1 MRTLALIL
9 SLAAACA
16 TFAAIP
22 PDLVNYQGVLRG
34 SNDKPLDGTFDMIF
48 SFHDADTAGNPILL
62 DAHDAAHGHAVVVTG
77 GLFSV
82 QLGSGALSDG
92 SGPGTYTS
100 LEEVFRDHSA
110 VYLEVQVGAETLSP
124 RTRVV
129 SAAYALNATHAQT
142 AEQLSGSA
150 SGFYLNTSST
160 PQTKSGSLQVSTSV
174 PGTPALTAGHGG
186 GSSGVTLARDGGGI
200 NSQGAD
206 YGGFFADTDFTSYAY
221 SAFGG
226 YGIYA
231 KGDLSAGYF
240 YDGSVGAS
248 GVAILGYA
256 DQGVL
261 GYGNFAGGFF
271 DDTDSSAWVRAGYST
286 YKVQGS
292 GSVSFVQ
299 NHPYEADKVI
309 VYAAPEGD
317 EVAVYTRGTAQLVA
331 GQARVPLG
339 ETFALVA
346 DPDIGLTAYVT
357 PVDEAVPLAV
367 VDKSTSEI
375 VVRGPAG
382 SRATFDYIVW
392 GLRIGFDE
400 QSIVQPKRTESPIPA
415 MHDHETMYAEN
426 ADLRRFNALE
436 RFRSARPHGKSAEA
450 LDRARGRQLRDAIGV
465 YDRARHGTVE
475 QLHGI
480 RKPDSPPDHA
490 LATSAAT
497 APTTTIPSHALPSAD
512 VRSERPT
519 PEHSSQPLE
528 NRVAT
533 PPQPAWYHAL
543 PSSGPIEAGDV
554 VALDPEKPG
563 AVKRADRGVDD
574 NVVGVAASAAAN
586 DVVDVAA
593 AILEVR
599 VDAGYGA
606 IVPGDLLTSSPTPGA
621 AMRALDDA
629 SGPIVGQALEPLES
643 GIGTIRVLLRRP

>member
-9 SLAAACA
+9 SLAAASA
-16 TFAAIP
+16 TFAAAP

-34 SNDKPLDGTFDMIF
+34 SNDKPLDGTFDMVF
-48 SFHDADTAGNPILL
+48 SFHDADTAGNPILV
-62 DAHDAAHGHAVVVTG
+62 DAHDAANGAAVVVAG

-82 QLGSGALSDG
+82 QLGGGALSDG
-92 SGPGTYTS
+92 TGPGTYAS

-124 RTRVV
+124 RTRIV

-142 AEQLSGSA
+142 AEQLSDSA
-150 SGFYLNTSST
+150 SGFYLDTSPT
-160 PQTKSGSLQVSTSV
+160 PQTKSGPLSFSTSV
-174 PGTPALTAGHGG
+174 PGIPALGAGHGG
-186 GSSGVTLARDGGGI
+186 GTSSVALARDGEGI
-200 NSQGAD
+200 QSQGFEF
-206 YGGFFADTDFTSYAY
+206 GGFFADLDFTSYAY
-221 SAFGG
+221 TAFGG

-231 KGDLSAGYF
+231 KGDITAGYF

-248 GVAILGYA
+248 GVAILGYS

-261 GYGNFAGGFF
+261 GYGNWAGGYF
-271 DDTDSSAWVRAGYST
+271 DDTDSSAWVRTGYST

-400 QSIVQPKRTESPIPA
+400 QSIVQPKTIESPIPA
-415 MHDHETMYAEN
+415 MHDHEKVYAEH

-436 RFRSARPHGKSAEA
+436 RFQSTRPHGKADEA
-450 LDRARGRQLRDAIGV
+450 LDRSRGRQLRDAIGV
-465 YDRARHGTVE
+465 YDPARHGTVE
-475 QLHGI
+475 HLHGI
-480 RKPDSPPDHA
+480 RKPDLPVEPA
-490 LATSAAT
+490 LASSEAT
-497 APTTTIPSHALPSAD
+497 PTTTTARPHGLPEGAVPSETSIAEPASQPAI
-512 VRSERPT
+512 ERPASA
-519 PEHSSQPLE
+519 PRPG
-528 NRVAT
+528 
-533 PPQPAWYHAL
+533 WYHAL
-543 PSSGPIEAGDV
+543 PSNGPIEAGDV
-554 VALDPEKPG
+554 VTLDPDHPG
-563 AVKRADRGVDD
+563 AVKRADRGADAE
-574 NVVGVAASAAAN
+574 VVGVAVSAASN
-586 DVVDVAA
+586 DQVEVAA

-621 AMRALDDA
+621 AMRALDVTA
-629 SGPIVGQALEPLES
+629 GTIVGKALEPLES

>member
-48 SFHDADTAGNPILL
+48 SFHDADTAGNPILV
-62 DAHDAAHGHAVVVTG
+62 DAHDAASGHAVVVAG

-82 QLGSGALSDG
+82 QLGGGALSDG

-124 RTRVV
+124 RTRIV

-150 SGFYLNTSST
+150 SAFYLDTSST
-160 PQTKSGSLQVSTSV
+160 PQTKGGSLHLATSV
-174 PGTPALTAGHGG
+174 PFTAALTADAATSHV
-186 GSSGVTLARDGGGI
+186 SLALDGGAI
-200 NSQGAD
+200 TAQGASF
-206 YGGFFADTDFTSYAY
+206 GGAFADTDGGSGGYFAW
-221 SAFGG
+221 GG
-226 YGIYA
+226 YGVYA
-231 KGDLSAGYF
+231 YGDISAGYF
-240 YDGSVGAS
+240 WDDNAT

-261 GYGNFAGGFF
+261 GYGSWAGGYF
-271 DDTDSSAWVRAGYST
+271 DDTDSSAWVRTGYST

-367 VDKSTSEI
+367 VDKTTSEI

-400 QSIVQPKRTESPIPA
+400 QSIVQPKTIESPIPA
-415 MHDHETMYAEN
+415 MHDHEKVYAEH

-436 RFRSARPHGKSAEA
+436 RFQSTRPHGKADEA

-465 YDRARHGTVE
+465 YDPARHGTVE
-475 QLHGI
+475 HLHGI
-480 RKPDSPPDHA
+480 RKPDLPVEPA
-490 LATSAAT
+490 LASSEAT
-497 APTTTIPSHALPSAD
+497 PTTTTGAEPSETSIAEPASQPAI
-512 VRSERPT
+512 ERPASV
-519 PEHSSQPLE
+519 PRPG
-528 NRVAT
+528 
-533 PPQPAWYHAL
+533 WYHAL
-543 PSSGPIEAGDV
+543 PSNGPIEAGDV
-554 VALDPEKPG
+554 VTLDPDHPG
-563 AVKRADRGVDD
+563 AVKRADRGADAE
-574 NVVGVAASAAAN
+574 VVGVAVSAASN
-586 DVVDVAA
+586 DQVEVAA

-621 AMRALDDA
+621 AMRALDGTA
-629 SGPIVGQALEPLES
+629 GTIVGKALEPLEA